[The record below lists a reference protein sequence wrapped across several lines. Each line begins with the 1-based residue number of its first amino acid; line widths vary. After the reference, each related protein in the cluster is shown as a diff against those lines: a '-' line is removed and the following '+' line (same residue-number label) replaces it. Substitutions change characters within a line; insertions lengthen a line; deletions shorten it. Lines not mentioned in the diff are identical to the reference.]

1 VLAVTLLTVALNGY
15 LFWVIPKGFFPQQDT
30 GRLQGAIQ
38 AAQDISFQ
46 AMQAK
51 LTQIVDIVGHDPAV
65 ANVVGFT
72 GSQGNGPSTATNTAR
87 LFVMLKPLAERK
99 ISADQVITRLRGR
112 VAGVPGAPAFFQAVQ
127 DVRAGGRMGNAQY
140 QYTLQGDDVRELDAW
155 GPRIAERL
163 RALPQLPTEQR
174 SPDRAGV
181 VAGDRP
187 RHRVAGWHHPP
198 AIDDTLYDAFGQ
210 RQVAIMYTPLNQYH
224 VVMEVELRFWQRP
237 GHGHLP
243 AVSKGGMVPL
253 SAFSRYEPTGPRSR

>member
-1 VLAVTLLTVALNGY
+1 RETNAEQGGHSGASERGFEWMRRRYDTSLAWLLRHPRGVLMVTVLSGALNGY
-15 LFWVIPKGFFPQQDT
+15 LLGVVPKGFFPQQDT
-30 GRLQGAIQ
+30 GRLQGVIQ

-51 LTQIVDIVGHDPAV
+51 LTAIVDIVGHDPAV

-87 LFVMLKPLAERK
+87 MFVMLKPLAERK

-155 GPRIAERL
+155 GPRVAERL
-163 RALPQLPTEQR
+163 RTLRQLV
-174 SPDRAGV
+174 D
-181 VAGDRP
+181 
-187 RHRVAGWHHPP
+187 
-198 AIDDTLYDAFGQ
+198 
-210 RQVAIMYTPLNQYH
+210 
-224 VVMEVELRFWQRP
+224 
-237 GHGHLP
+237 
-243 AVSKGGMVPL
+243 L
-253 SAFSRYEPTGPRSR
+253 SS